1 MQLGTLET
9 DRLRVRRLAPSDAD
23 ALRAIPG
30 DVAAGWLQ
38 WTAATY
44 GQLEALH
51 QPPYGER
58 GIELR
63 ATGALVG
70 LVGLVP
76 SFGPFD
82 QLPGFGLGMTG
93 PARNRPEMGLYWALA
108 PAHRGNGYATEAAR
122 AVVDYAF
129 SELGLARIVAT
140 TERTNASSQ
149 AVMRRLGMRVEENP
163 LPEPEWFQ
171 VVGWLEATGPPPQG
185 G

>member
-23 ALRAIPG
+23 VLPAVSG
-30 DVAAGWLQ
+30 GVAAGWLE

-44 GQLEALH
+44 DQLEALH

-63 ATGALVG
+63 ATGELVG

-82 QLPGFGLGMTG
+82 QLPGFGMGASG

-122 AVVDYAF
+122 AVAEYAF

-140 TERTNASSQ
+140 TERTNAPSQ

-171 VVGWLEATGPPPQG
+171 VVGWLDARGLPPHAG
-185 G
+185 